1 MTPTNLRVIA
11 LASLLLGY
19 LASLAIGP
27 VDPALR
33 SGRGCRVVAPPRL
46 PAVFIEAP

>member
-1 MTPTNLRVIA
+1 MTPANLRIIT

-27 VDPALR
+27 VDQALQT
-33 SGRGCRVVAPPRL
+33 GRGCRVLGVPLL
-46 PAVFIEAP
+46 PELLVERP